1 MNEFF
6 FRYYQRTLLIFIVY
20 MICLPFFSPFFH
32 QIVPDLWSCP
42 YKRIMNAPCPFCGTT
57 HSISDFCLYGAGI
70 PVSAGCCMV
79 FILFEF
85 VKKLIFV
92 LCDRWCCRIYRFCF
106 VLDFS
111 TSLLGGSIVVYLFL
125 YSWI

>member
-1 MNEFF
+1 MTEIF
-6 FRYYQRTLLIFIVY
+6 FRYYQRTLLVFIVY
-20 MICLPFFSPFFH
+20 IICLPFFSSFLH
-32 QIVPDLWSCP
+32 QIIPDLWSCQ
-42 YKRIMNAPCPFCGTT
+42 YKRIMDASCPFCGTT
-57 HSISDFCLYGAGI
+57 QSILNFCLYGSGLSEAVGW
-70 PVSAGCCMV
+70 CMI

-111 TSLLGGSIVVYLFL
+111 TSLLGGSMVAYLFL